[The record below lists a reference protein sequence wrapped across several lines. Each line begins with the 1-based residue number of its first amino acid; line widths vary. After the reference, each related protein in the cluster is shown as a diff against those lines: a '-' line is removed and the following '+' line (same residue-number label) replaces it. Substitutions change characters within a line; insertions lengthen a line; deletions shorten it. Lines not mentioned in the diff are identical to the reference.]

1 MYQKT
6 EVQGETLMFPNYN
19 LRVYNKDK
27 HKLILDRY
35 IVNKESAIKLYNEQ
49 VNIYHNMDIKVIIN
63 LYDLDKCTNIEYY
76 DSDDNI

>member
-1 MYQKT
+1 MLNEI
-6 EVQGETLMFPNYN
+6 EVQEGIMFVPNYN

-35 IVNKESAIKLYNEQ
+35 IAEKDTAEKLFNEQ
-49 VNIYHNMDIKVIIN
+49 VNVYHNTNIRVIIN

>member
-1 MYQKT
+1 MLNEI
-6 EVQGETLMFPNYN
+6 EVQDGVMYVPNYN

-35 IVNKESAIKLYNEQ
+35 IAEKDIAEKLFNEQ
-49 VNIYHNMDIKVIIN
+49 VNVYHNTNIRVVIS